1 MNKKILAM
9 LMVCV
14 LAVCGCV
21 SAFAAESVID
31 ADYKE
36 ISIGTAVTT
45 DENGEEISSDLTL
58 ANFEYFDM
66 DGNPVDISEAI
77 EVSPALYDAVTHKP
91 NVELK
96 SGYMMRYGDYYCVAS
111 NAVTL
116 SCKLNKSAKV
126 AFGYSYTSD
135 PNHGGEV
142 YAASSD
148 SKSHSKVFNVPSTRQ
163 YKFYC
168 TNISPSNI
176 TLKEF
181 KISY

>member
-1 MNKKILAM
+1 MKKKIFAM
-9 LMVCV
+9 LTVCA

-21 SAFAAESVID
+21 SAFAAEPATD
-31 ADYKE
+31 ADYKG

-45 DENGEEISSDLTL
+45 DENGKEVSSELTL
-58 ANFEYFDM
+58 ENFEYFDK
-66 DGNPVDISEAI
+66 DGNPVDVSEAI
-77 EVSPALYDAVTHKP
+77 EVSPVLYDSVTHTP

-96 SGYMMRYGDYYCVAS
+96 SGYMMRYGDYYCVTS

-148 SKSHSKVFNVPSTRQ
+148 SKTHSKVFSVPSNRQ